1 MITANFK
8 QVEILLVEDNP
19 DEAELAIRE
28 LTKHK
33 LANDL
38 LHVHD
43 GQEALEFIFGTGKYI
58 GRDINDPPKVILL
71 DLKMPKID
79 GIEVLRQVRADERT
93 CMIPVVVLTSSNQEK
108 DITESYRLGV
118 NSYIVKP
125 ISFDNFS
132 KSIKEIGY
140 YWLVLNKVASK

>member
-1 MITANFK
+1 MIKGNYK
-8 QVEILLVEDNP
+8 QVEILLVEDNS

-43 GQEALEFIFGTGKYI
+43 GQEALEFIFGTGRYE
-58 GRDINDPPKVILL
+58 GRSIDDPPKVILL

-79 GIEVLRQVRADERT
+79 GIEVLKRVRADERT
-93 CMIPVVVLTSSNQEK
+93 CTIPVVVLTSSNQEK

-132 KSIKEIGY
+132 NSIKEIGY
-140 YWLVLNKVASK
+140 YWLVLNKVAGK